1 MAKKA
6 KVEKELRLEDILF
19 KCRDLLR
26 GKAPMTDKRDL
37 LLTLVFFKFVGD
49 RFEDRKAEILEEYK
63 DKPDLANIKVERPD
77 SYNKV
82 GVFYL
87 PEECRWTYLR
97 NVEQK
102 NMAVEF
108 DNAIRNLDQNIPA
121 LKNALPSRA
130 LKKVLLTKDSQ
141 IYTNE
146 GCSKFF
152 DILHFFRF
160 SGR

>member
-6 KVEKELRLEDILF
+6 KAEKEVRLEDILF

-49 RFEDRKAEILEEYK
+49 RFEDRKAEILDEYK
-63 DKPDLANIKVERPD
+63 DKPDLANIKIERPD

-87 PEECRWTYLR
+87 PEECRWNYLR

-102 NMAVEF
+102 SMAVEF
-108 DNAIRNLDQNIPA
+108 DNAIRTLDQNIPA
-121 LKNALPSRA
+121 LKNALPSQIFTGTDLEPSV
-130 LKKVLLTKDSQ
+130 LKSVVDEV
-141 IYTNE
+141 N
-146 GCSKFF
+146 
-152 DILHFFRF
+152 
-160 SGR
+160 